1 MNMTHLAIDGFDRAL
16 LAQLQTNNLTPAR
29 ILADRVGL
37 STSAVL
43 RRLRRMRKEGIIQ
56 ADISIIS
63 PAVLGETVSILVL
76 VSLVQENTAALD
88 KFCDKMKSYAAVKKC
103 SYVAGETDFVIRL
116 QMVNIESYEVFI
128 RSAFLDDPN
137 VAKFTTLVVL
147 RDIL

>member
-1 MNMTHLAIDGFDRAL
+1 MTNLAIDDFDRAL

-43 RRLRRMRKEGIIQ
+43 RRMRRMRKAGIIQ
-56 ADISIIS
+56 ADISVIS
-63 PAVLGETVSILVL
+63 PDVLGEAVSILVL
-76 VSLVQENTAALD
+76 VALVRENTTALD
-88 KFCDKMKSYAAVKKC
+88 QFCDKMKSYAAVKKC
-103 SYVAGETDFVIRL
+103 SYVAGETDFVLRL
-116 QMVNIESYEVFI
+116 QMPNIESYEAFI